1 MRQRLT
7 LVLDPQDRIGDPLY
21 LVLRRNGHLVA
32 VRRNALD
39 CLEYVSAHHPA
50 LVMLRLA
57 TGVDRLSEAI
67 QQISPRTR
75 VMYQGPEGKWTEAAA
90 PLRRSR
96 EDELRQTVER
106 LLDQEMR
113 ERA

>member
-1 MRQRLT
+1 
-7 LVLDPQDRIGDPLY
+7 
-21 LVLRRNGHLVA
+21 
-32 VRRNALD
+32 
-39 CLEYVSAHHPA
+39 
-50 LVMLRLA
+50 
-57 TGVDRLSEAI
+57 
-67 QQISPRTR
+67 
-75 VMYQGPEGKWTEAAA
+75 MYQGPEGKWTEAAA